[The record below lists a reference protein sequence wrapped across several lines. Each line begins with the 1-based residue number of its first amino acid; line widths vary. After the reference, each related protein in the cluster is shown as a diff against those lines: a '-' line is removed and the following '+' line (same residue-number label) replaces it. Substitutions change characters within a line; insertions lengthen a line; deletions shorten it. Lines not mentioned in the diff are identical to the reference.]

1 MQDLMTF
8 IFKTAQDKQQWI
20 LNLMVQGHKLCLD
33 TVCRH
38 LQTMGV
44 HQKESAANRQT
55 ELLASG
61 VVPKQTALSELEVSQ
76 KGVEN
81 CEIDILVQN
90 M

>member
-1 MQDLMTF
+1 
-8 IFKTAQDKQQWI
+8 
-20 LNLMVQGHKLCLD
+20 
-33 TVCRH
+33 
-38 LQTMGV
+38 MGV